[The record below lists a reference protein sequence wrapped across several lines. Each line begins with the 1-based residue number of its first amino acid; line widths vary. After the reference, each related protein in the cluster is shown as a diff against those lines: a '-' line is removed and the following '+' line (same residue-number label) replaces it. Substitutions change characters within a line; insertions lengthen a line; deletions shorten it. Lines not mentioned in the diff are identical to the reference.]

1 MKKFFF
7 IFVLYWL
14 HSCNGTEKAMATS
27 PDTQKTSISEK
38 QNAEK
43 IERIIY
49 SQTGGDTGGKGV
61 YLVITKDSIIYRLTE
76 GVTDEKTI
84 ANLSLNNNNK
94 EWEAFIDKID
104 LDDFEKGKP
113 SKELK
118 DGPSEQAFGGQD
130 KVIIIKTNKKTYRKM
145 NAYGNDHD
153 REVWYDL
160 LQIIAKE
167 FGKKGIYE

>member
-7 IFVLYWL
+7 IFVLCWL

-49 SQTGGDTGGKGV
+49 SQTGGDTGGKNV
-61 YLVITKDSIIYRLTE
+61 HLVITKDSIIYRLTE
-76 GVTDEKTI
+76 GVIDEKTI

-94 EWEAFIDKID
+94 DWKAFIDKID
-104 LDDFEKGKP
+104 LEDFEKGKP
-113 SKELK
+113 SKELIMDLPTTK
-118 DGPSEQAFGGQD
+118 
-130 KVIIIKTNKKTYRKM
+130 IIIKTNKKEYSKTNIQNNKTWDYITK
-145 NAYGNDHD
+145 H
-153 REVWYDL
+153 
-160 LQIIAKE
+160 IIDIKYSKLNNHLNLE
-167 FGKKGIYE
+167 K

>member
-14 HSCNGTEKAMATS
+14 HSCNGTEKAIATS
-27 PDTQKTSISEK
+27 SDTQKTSISEK

-49 SQTGGDTGGKGV
+49 SQTGGDTGGKNV

-94 EWEAFIDKID
+94 DWEAFIDKID
-104 LDDFEKGKP
+104 LEDFEKGKP
-113 SKELK
+113 SKELIMDLPTTK
-118 DGPSEQAFGGQD
+118 
-130 KVIIIKTNKKTYRKM
+130 IIIKTDKKEYSKTNIQNNKTWDYITK
-145 NAYGNDHD
+145 
-153 REVWYDL
+153 
-160 LQIIAKE
+160 QIIDIKFSQLYNHLNLE
-167 FGKKGIYE
+167 K

>member
-14 HSCNGTEKAMATS
+14 YSCNGTEKTIATS
-27 PDTQKTSISEK
+27 SNTQKTSISEK

-49 SQTGGDTGGKGV
+49 ETGGDKSGKNV

-76 GVTDEKTI
+76 DVTDKKTI

-94 EWEAFIDKID
+94 DWEAFIDKID
-104 LDDFEKGKP
+104 LEDFEKGKP
-113 SKELK
+113 SKELIMDLPTTK
-118 DGPSEQAFGGQD
+118 
-130 KVIIIKTNKKTYRKM
+130 IIIKTDKKEYSKTNIQNNKTWDYITK
-145 NAYGNDHD
+145 
-153 REVWYDL
+153 
-160 LQIIAKE
+160 QIIDIKFSQLNNHLNLE
-167 FGKKGIYE
+167 K

>member
-14 HSCNGTEKAMATS
+14 YSCNGTEKAMATS

-49 SQTGGDTGGKGV
+49 SETGGDTDGKNV
-61 YLVITKDSIIYRLTE
+61 HLVITKDSIIYRLTE
-76 GVTDEKTI
+76 GVTDKETI

-94 EWEAFIDKID
+94 DWEAFIDKID
-104 LDDFEKGKP
+104 LEDFEKGKP
-113 SKELK
+113 SEELIMDLPTIK
-118 DGPSEQAFGGQD
+118 
-130 KVIIIKTNKKTYRKM
+130 IIIKTDKKEYSKTDIQANKTWDYITK
-145 NAYGNDHD
+145 
-153 REVWYDL
+153 
-160 LQIIAKE
+160 QIIDIKYSQLYNHLNLE
-167 FGKKGIYE
+167 K

>member
-49 SQTGGDTGGKGV
+49 SQTGGDTGGKNV
-61 YLVITKDSIIYRLTE
+61 HLVITKDSIIYHLTE

-94 EWEAFIDKID
+94 DWEAFIDKID
-104 LDDFEKGKP
+104 LEDFEKEKP
-113 SKELK
+113 SEELIIEDIPITK
-118 DGPSEQAFGGQD
+118 
-130 KVIIIKTNKKTYRKM
+130 IIIKTDKKEYSKTDIQANKTWDYITK
-145 NAYGNDHD
+145 
-153 REVWYDL
+153 
-160 LQIIAKE
+160 QIIDIKYSQLYNHLNL
-167 FGKKGIYE
+167 KK

>member
-43 IERIIY
+43 IERVIY
-49 SQTGGDTGGKGV
+49 ETGGDKSGKNV
-61 YLVITKDSIIYRLTE
+61 YLVITKDSIIYHLTE

-94 EWEAFIDKID
+94 DWEAFIDKID
-104 LDDFEKGKP
+104 LEDFEKGKP
-113 SKELK
+113 SKELIMDLPTIK
-118 DGPSEQAFGGQD
+118 
-130 KVIIIKTNKKTYRKM
+130 IIIKTDKKEYSKTNIQNNKTWDYITEQVIDIKYSKLY
-145 NAYGNDHD
+145 NHLN
-153 REVWYDL
+153 L
-160 LQIIAKE
+160 
-167 FGKKGIYE
+167 KK

>member
-43 IERIIY
+43 IERVIY
-49 SQTGGDTGGKGV
+49 ESGGDKSGKNV
-61 YLVITKDSIIYRLTE
+61 HLVITKDSIIYRLTE

-94 EWEAFIDKID
+94 DWEAFIDKID
-104 LDDFEKGKP
+104 LEDFEKGKP
-113 SKELK
+113 SEELIIEDIPTTK
-118 DGPSEQAFGGQD
+118 
-130 KVIIIKTNKKTYRKM
+130 IIIKTDKKEYSKTDIQANKTWDYITK
-145 NAYGNDHD
+145 
-153 REVWYDL
+153 
-160 LQIIAKE
+160 QIIDIKYSQLNNHLNLE
-167 FGKKGIYE
+167 K

>member
-14 HSCNGTEKAMATS
+14 YSCNGTEKAMATS

-49 SQTGGDTGGKGV
+49 SQTGGDTGGKNV
-61 YLVITKDSIIYRLTE
+61 HLVITKDSIIYHLTE

-94 EWEAFIDKID
+94 DWEAFIDKID
-104 LDDFEKGKP
+104 LEDFEKGKP
-113 SKELK
+113 SKELIMDLPTTK
-118 DGPSEQAFGGQD
+118 
-130 KVIIIKTNKKTYRKM
+130 IIIKTDKKEYSKTNIQNNTTWDYITK
-145 NAYGNDHD
+145 
-153 REVWYDL
+153 
-160 LQIIAKE
+160 QIIDIKYSQLYNHLNLE
-167 FGKKGIYE
+167 K

>member
-1 MKKFFF
+1 MC
-7 IFVLYWL
+7 WL

-49 SQTGGDTGGKGV
+49 SQTGGDTGGKNV
-61 YLVITKDSIIYRLTE
+61 HLVITKDSIIYRLTE

-94 EWEAFIDKID
+94 DWEAFIDKID
-104 LDDFEKGKP
+104 LEDFEKGKP
-113 SKELK
+113 SKELIMDLPTTK
-118 DGPSEQAFGGQD
+118 
-130 KVIIIKTNKKTYRKM
+130 IIIKTDKKEYSKTDIQNNTTWDYITKQVM
-145 NAYGNDHD
+145 DIKYSQLYNHLNL
-153 REVWYDL
+153 E
-160 LQIIAKE
+160 K
-167 FGKKGIYE
+167 